1 MRTRHAVLI
10 LVFLAVAAPAAA
22 HPAPFS
28 YLDLHLRNGRVE
40 ITLVA
45 HAIDLAH
52 ELGLTS
58 PGQLRDR
65 QVVDA
70 NHDRMAALLRQ
81 RLSLTAAG
89 ASLEP
94 VVDRIDILDDRQALR
109 FTLHAA
115 VERAP
120 DSLAVRAAL
129 FPYDANHQTF
139 VNVYEGDAL
148 RHQGIFNSS
157 RTSLEYFPGTAQGV
171 LAVVRK
177 FVAEGVRHI
186 AIGPDHI
193 LFLIGLLLLG
203 GSLMQLVRIVT
214 AFTVAHSLTLTLAVL
229 DVLTP
234 SPRLVEPAIA
244 LSIIY
249 IGADNLLVTRQSRD
263 ARAWIALAFGLIH
276 GFGFASVLR
285 EMDLPRQALG
295 WSLFSFNAGVEIG
308 QVAIVLVVASALLL
322 ARRSSETLGRRL
334 VYVGSAGVMA
344 AGGYW
349 FVERVFFSGGV

>member
-1 MRTRHAVLI
+1 MRARQAVLI
-10 LVFLAVAAPAAA
+10 FALLAVAAPASA

-28 YLDLHLRNGRVE
+28 YLDLHLRTGRVE
-40 ITLVA
+40 IALVA

-52 ELGLTS
+52 ELNLAS
-58 PGQLRDR
+58 PDQLRDR
-65 QVVDA
+65 RVVDA
-70 NHDRMAALLRQ
+70 NRDRMAGLLRQ
-81 RLSLTAAG
+81 RLDLAASG
-89 ASLEP
+89 ATLEP
-94 VVDRIDILDDRQALR
+94 VVDGIDILADRQALR
-109 FTLHAA
+109 FSLHAA
-115 VERAP
+115 VEGPPA
-120 DSLAVRAAL
+120 SLVVHAAL

-139 VNVYEGDAL
+139 VNVYEGDTL
-148 RHQGIFNSS
+148 KHQGILNAA
-157 RTSLEYFPGTAQGV
+157 RTSLEYFPGNAPGV
-171 LAVVRK
+171 LTVVRR
-177 FVAEGVRHI
+177 FVAEGARHI
-186 AIGPDHI
+186 AIGPDHL

-229 DVLTP
+229 DILSP

-249 IGADNLLVTRQSRD
+249 IGADNLLVTRESRD

-308 QVAIVLVVASALLL
+308 QVAIVLVVASALAL
-322 ARRSSETLGRRL
+322 ARRSSEALGRRL

-344 AGGYW
+344 AGAYW

>member
-1 MRTRHAVLI
+1 MRARHAFLI
-10 LVFLAVAAPAAA
+10 LVLLAVAAPAPA

-28 YLDLHLRNGRVE
+28 YLDLHLWPGRVDGA
-40 ITLVA
+40 LVA

-52 ELGLTS
+52 ELGLPS
-58 PGQLRDR
+58 PDQLRDPR
-65 QVVDA
+65 VVDA
-70 NHDRMAALLRQ
+70 NQDRMFALVRQ
-81 RLSLTAAG
+81 RLSLIAG
-89 ASLEP
+89 GTTFEP
-94 VVDRIDILDDRQALR
+94 LVDRVDILADRQALQ
-109 FTLHAA
+109 FTLRFA
-115 VERAP
+115 VERPP
-120 DSLAVRAAL
+120 DSFVVRAAL

-139 VNVYEGDAL
+139 VNVYEGGAL
-148 RHQGIFNSS
+148 RHQGIFNATRS
-157 RTSLEYFPGTAQGV
+157 SLEYFPGTAQGT

-177 FVAEGVRHI
+177 FVIEGARHI

-193 LFLIGLLLLG
+193 LFLVGLLLLG

-229 DVLTP
+229 NVLDP
-234 SPRLVEPAIA
+234 SARLVEPAVA

-263 ARAWIALAFGLIH
+263 VRAWIALTFGLIH

-308 QVAIVLVVASALLL
+308 QVAIVLVVASALAA
-322 ARRSSETLGRRL
+322 ARRASETLGQRL
-334 VYVGSAGVMA
+334 VYVGSAGVLA
-344 AGGYW
+344 AGAYW
-349 FVERVFFSGGV
+349 FVQRVFFAGGV